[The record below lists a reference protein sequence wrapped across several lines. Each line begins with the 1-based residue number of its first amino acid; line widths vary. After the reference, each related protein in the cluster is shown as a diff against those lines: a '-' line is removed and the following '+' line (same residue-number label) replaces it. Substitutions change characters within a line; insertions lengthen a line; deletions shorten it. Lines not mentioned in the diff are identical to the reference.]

1 VKTVHI
7 RSEEGVHKNTKA
19 DARINE
25 STPQIPAKRNVKFHT
40 ISEHEK
46 KKKAPKEGVD
56 TVHGHGGFI

>member
-1 VKTVHI
+1 MHI

-25 STPQIPAKRNVKFHT
+25 STPQIPAKRNAKFHT

-46 KKKAPKEGVD
+46 KKSAKRRRRHGTWAWR
-56 TVHGHGGFI
+56 VHLD